1 MTPTAAHRPLVR
13 GRLSTTSLAELL
25 VFALE
30 RRLSGSFVFEAPAGA
45 RSALVVARGRVT
57 KLRTAE
63 PVEQLGHLLEERGLL
78 DDARLVRA
86 LRLAREHGQRL
97 GDTLVRLH
105 ELRPEALDA
114 ALREQL
120 GRRLC
125 WLGQLPA
132 ESAYGFFA
140 DVDYLADRAALDTD
154 PLALIW
160 RCLRSGPAAL
170 PRQEAL
176 LAGLGERPL
185 VLRQS
190 AALERLPM
198 SPGERRWLEA
208 LRARPR
214 PLAALLPSGGV
225 ERAQLERLIGALLV
239 LRQVG
244 VEPEPGSLVPAS
256 GNAAASTAP
265 SAPASTAPSARVAH
279 TLLPPQ
285 SAHLASPPRSAP
297 PPSST
302 PPATHAPPAAA
313 PVPRSSSTR
322 PAGDRVEHALERA
335 SRLVREQTRA
345 EGAAAAALA
354 IEQARQ
360 HLEHEEYAAA
370 ERLARKAA
378 EADPGN
384 AEILALHAWL
394 RMSIGELATPALAA
408 QIVGMLDRAVRK
420 APESVPVRSYR
431 AQVLERLGRDEEAF
445 RDYRFVARHAP
456 EQIDA
461 VRKVRLH
468 LMRTRNEQKSSGIF
482 SKLFLR

>member
-1 MTPTAAHRPLVR
+1 MAPTAAHRPLVR

-30 RRLSGSFVFEAPAGA
+30 RRLNGSFVFESPAGA

-63 PVEQLGHLLEERGLL
+63 PVEQLGRLLEERGLL

-86 LRLAREHGQRL
+86 LRLAREQGQRL
-97 GDTLVRLH
+97 GDTLVQLH

-114 ALREQL
+114 ALREQF

-132 ESAYGFFA
+132 ESAYGFYA

-160 RCLRSGPAAL
+160 RCLRSGPATL

-190 AALERLPM
+190 AALERLTM
-198 SPGERRWLEA
+198 SPGERHWLEA

-214 PLAALLPSGGV
+214 PLAALLPSSGV

-244 VEPEPGSLVPAS
+244 VELEHGSLVPAS
-256 GNAAASTAP
+256 GNVAAPASAAP
-265 SAPASTAPSARVAH
+265 SAAR

-285 SAHLASPPRSAP
+285 SARLALPPRSAP
-297 PPSST
+297 PPSSA
-302 PPATHAPPAAA
+302 PPAPHAPPAAA

-370 ERLARKAA
+370 ERLARKAV

-431 AQVLERLGRDEEAF
+431 AQVLERLGATRRPFATTASW
-445 RDYRFVARHAP
+445 RGARP
-456 EQIDA
+456 S
-461 VRKVRLH
+461 RS
-468 LMRTRNEQKSSGIF
+468 MRCGRCVCI
-482 SKLFLR
+482 